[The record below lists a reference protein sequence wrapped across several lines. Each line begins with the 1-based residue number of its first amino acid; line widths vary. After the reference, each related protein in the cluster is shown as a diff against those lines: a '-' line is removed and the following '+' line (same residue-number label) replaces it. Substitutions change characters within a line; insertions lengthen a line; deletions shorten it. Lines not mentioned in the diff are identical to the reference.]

1 LRADQGGI
9 LISSVELGDKVKKG
23 DELGRV
29 TDPVTNTGSTI
40 IARESGRIIGM
51 AVNQVVQ
58 TGFAV
63 YHVGVAKEPKEVKKE
78 ALGIGDDKEQDAGLN
93 DNDAKEQFEQE

>member
-1 LRADQGGI
+1 
-9 LISSVELGDKVKKG
+9 
-23 DELGRV
+23 V

-63 YHVGVAKEPKEVKKE
+63 YHVGVAKEPKEVKEE
-78 ALGIGDDKEQDAGLN
+78 ALSENEHKVEGNNKEENEEQLDI
-93 DNDAKEQFEQE
+93 DNEIEQE

>member
-1 LRADQGGI
+1 
-9 LISSVELGDKVKKG
+9 
-23 DELGRV
+23 V

-63 YHVGVAKEPKEVKKE
+63 YHVGVAKEPKEVKEE
-78 ALGIGDDKEQDAGLN
+78 ALSDIEHKSEGENTAENEDESEEQSDM
-93 DNDAKEQFEQE
+93 DNEIEQE